1 MKFDILIIGT
11 GIIGLSVAR
20 GLLEIDQNL
29 RILLVEKEDSI
40 GQHASGR
47 NSGVIHAGFYYSPD
61 SLKAK
66 FCRDGNQ
73 SLKKLCKDYNIPVKE
88 VGKVVVTR
96 NAHEVRQLQILFE
109 RGLKNGVELSLL
121 PDSEL
126 TRYEPLAK
134 TISCFVWSPT
144 TAVSDPKLVLAALLH
159 LVEQLG
165 AKIIFGAQLS
175 FNQDSTTV
183 SINGE
188 NIGFRHVI
196 NTAGSQ
202 ADRIAHHFGFGKNL
216 SMIPFM
222 GIYRAVNHVKLPLS
236 TLIYPVPDPKNPF
249 LGVHLTS
256 TVYGKVK
263 IGPTAIPLLNREQYK
278 FYEGWNAKD
287 IKETA
292 SGLLSMLRGDV
303 HDLPKLAKSELPK
316 IFLKRLIQD
325 AATLVPDVADIKGW
339 ERLSPGIR
347 AQLVDLK
354 SGELINDFIVESD
367 PHSTH
372 VLNAVSPGWTASIPF
387 GRYIS
392 DRVLSQI

>member
-1 MKFDILIIGT
+1 MKFDILIIGA
-11 GIIGLSVAR
+11 GVIGLSVAK
-20 GLLEIDQNL
+20 GLLERDQNL
-29 RILLVEKEDSI
+29 RVLLVEKEDSI

-73 SLKKLCKDYNIPVKE
+73 SLKKLCKDFNIPLKE
-88 VGKVVVTR
+88 VGKVVVAR
-96 NAHEVRQLQILFE
+96 NAHEVEQLQNLFE
-109 RGLKNGVELSLL
+109 RGLKNGVDLSLL

-126 TRYEPLAK
+126 PRYEPLAR
-134 TISCFVWSPT
+134 TVNCFVWSPT
-144 TAVSDPKLVLAALLH
+144 TAVSDPKLVLAALLQS
-159 LVEQLG
+159 VEQLG
-165 AKIIFGAQLS
+165 AEIWFGAHLS
-175 FNQDSTTV
+175 FNRESTTV
-183 SINGE
+183 SINGV
-188 NIGFRHVI
+188 NIEFRHVI

-222 GIYRAVNHVKLPLS
+222 GIYRGVTQAQIPLS
-236 TLIYPVPDPKNPF
+236 TLVYPVPDPKNPF
-249 LGVHLTS
+249 LGVHVTS

-278 FYEGWNAKD
+278 FSEGWKRKD
-287 IKETA
+287 IKESA
-292 SGLLSMLRGDV
+292 SGLLSMLRGNV
-303 HDLPKLAKSELPK
+303 HDLPKLAKGELPK

-325 AATLVPDVADIKGW
+325 AATLVPDVEHIKGW

-354 SGELINDFIVESD
+354 SGELINDFIVERD
-367 PHSTH
+367 QHSTH

-387 GRYIS
+387 GCYIAEG
-392 DRVLSQI
+392 VLSQI

>member
-1 MKFDILIIGT
+1 MKFDILIIGA
-11 GIIGLSVAR
+11 GIIGLSVAK
-20 GLLEIDQNL
+20 GLLEKDPNL
-29 RILLVEKEDSI
+29 QVLLVEKEDSI
-40 GQHASGR
+40 GKHASGR

-61 SLKAK
+61 SLKAR

-73 SLKKLCKDYNIPVKE
+73 SLKKLCKDYEIPVKE
-88 VGKVVVTR
+88 VGKVVVTKSV
-96 NAHEVRQLQILFE
+96 HEVGQLQVLFE

-121 PDSEL
+121 PASEL
-126 TRYEPLAK
+126 PKYEPLAR
-134 TISCFVWSPT
+134 TVDCFVWSPT
-144 TAVSDPKLVLAALLH
+144 TAVSEPKLVLCALLDS
-159 LVEQLG
+159 VEQLG
-165 AKIIFGAQLS
+165 AKIIFGVQLS
-175 FNQDSTTV
+175 INQNSTTV

-188 NIGFRHVI
+188 NVGFRHVI

-202 ADRIAHHFGFGKNL
+202 ADRIAQHFGFGKNL

-222 GIYRAVNHVKLPLS
+222 GLYRAVNQTQIPLS
-236 TLIYPVPDPKNPF
+236 TLVYPVPDPKNPF
-249 LGVHLTS
+249 LGVHVTS

-278 FYEGWNAKD
+278 FFEGWNRKD
-287 IKETA
+287 IKESA

-303 HDLPKLAKSELPK
+303 HNLPKLAKGELPK

-325 AATLVPDVADIKGW
+325 AATLVPDVEYIKGW

-354 SGELINDFIVESD
+354 SGELISDFIVEGD
-367 PHSTH
+367 LHSTH

-387 GRYIS
+387 GGYIAE
-392 DRVLSQI
+392 RVLSQI